1 MPRIATRDGS
11 SESVLERMVMK
22 RLNGVTMILILANQ
36 KEVMEADSTY
46 NNVRCE
52 AGESWM
58 CHQPVVND
66 KRS

>member
-1 MPRIATRDGS
+1 MI
-11 SESVLERMVMK
+11 K

-46 NNVRCE
+46 NVRCE

-58 CHQPVVND
+58 YHQPVVND
-66 KRS
+66 KESCLSLFHRR